1 MATGKTILKIKRDV
15 KKDRLFLETEKDMA
29 LVELILAFQMVRD
42 RLIINMIDNGMFENA
57 NIDTNDMLAMEQFVE
72 KMIKLAFDLNS
83 TAQEEEKLL
92 N

>member
-83 TAQEEEKLL
+83 TAQEEK
-92 N
+92 NT

>member
-72 KMIKLAFDLNS
+72 KMIKFMFDLNS

>member
-15 KKDRLFLETEKDMA
+15 KKDRLFLETENDMA

-83 TAQEEEKLL
+83 TAQEEK
-92 N
+92 NT

>member
-83 TAQEEEKLL
+83 TAQE
-92 N
+92 